1 MAIVDTSVWIEFF
14 KSKSS
19 PVALALADRIIKQEF
34 SCINGFIEMELLQGT
49 RNEKDA
55 RELKSYLKDFQY
67 FPNAPYAYFELAS
80 EIYRHCRS
88 KGVTIRKSVDCLI
101 AANALIEE
109 LPVLHHDRDFMN
121 IAKVYKDLALVSL

>member
-19 PVALALADRIIKQEF
+19 PVALALADRVANQEF
-34 SCINGFIEMELLQGT
+34 SCINGFIEMELLQAT

-55 RELKSYLKDFQY
+55 RELKSYLKEFQY

-88 KGVTIRKSVDCLI
+88 KGVTIRKSFDCLI
-101 AANALIEE
+101 AANALIEDM
-109 LPVLHHDRDFMN
+109 PIMHHDRDFMN
-121 IAKVYKDLALVSL
+121 IAKVYRNLELISV